1 VTLFTEEDIQKYAF
15 PAVIDDG
22 RRCFAR
28 GRVSKVCF
36 IGNDIIASVKNDQTY
51 KVVISRETNQLRFD
65 CTCGFSYAGACEHV
79 VAVMLAANAHQA
91 IQIGIDW
98 DSDVSNDSPA
108 ENSSFT
114 STHPAASEPD
124 HEISDDYVDDASDNS
139 LPVVDVPPG
148 KPIGRLYLSES
159 DSMLFV
165 EVRFVYHDGTV
176 EFNRV
181 DTALSRLV
189 PSGDGNVY
197 RVTRSK
203 ARESSMTATLAEF
216 ELMRYQTGFY
226 TPTCD
231 PRMWTLHELPR
242 LSQEGFEVYGQEKL
256 KTTDARKS
264 LPKLSVNITSG
275 SSVFD
280 CTVSVSFDGI
290 TATLA
295 ALIIAVRQGSRFI
308 LLSDGSSGLIPQE
321 WIEKFAGLFAA
332 LDADP
337 SQASLKIKPSH
348 LSLAGMLYDMADE
361 RHGDDVFLSRR
372 DDLQKFSGVEHH
384 ELPVEFQASM
394 RQYQLAGYEW
404 FYFLKK
410 YHLGG
415 CLADDMGL
423 GKTVQTLALLL
434 KEKQLAEQ
442 TQPSL
447 IILPTS
453 LIFNWQ
459 REAQKFTPTLNLLI
473 YHGAGRQQYIDILHM
488 SDVVL
493 TSYGTVL
500 RDIDILKEKQFHY
513 IILDEAQAIKN
524 PSSQVTH
531 AIRQLQGSFRLA
543 LSGTPIENNLAELW
557 SLFSFIN
564 PGMLGT
570 YRNFAQN
577 FVKPIEREL
586 NESAAEVLRKL
597 IFPFMLRRTKQQ
609 VAKDLPSK
617 SEITIY
623 AEMLPKQK
631 TIYEITRETYRGK
644 IVDSLDNKGMDKSRF
659 QILEGLLRLR
669 QICSHPKLVDPSF
682 TGDSGKFQI
691 VVESIEN
698 LVSEGHR
705 VLIFSQFVKSLELL
719 RERFA
724 EIGITCEILTG
735 ATRDRQG
742 VVDRFQKKNGAPVFL
757 ISLKAGGTG
766 LNLTSADYVIHIDPW
781 WNPSAENQA
790 SDRAYRIGQTRNVFV
805 YKMITKDSIEE
816 RIAAL
821 QERKKNLMES
831 VIQTENNF
839 FKQLTRNDIVGLFS

>member
-1 VTLFTEEDIQKYAF
+1 
-15 PAVIDDG
+15 
-22 RRCFAR
+22 
-28 GRVSKVCF
+28 
-36 IGNDIIASVKNDQTY
+36 
-51 KVVISRETNQLRFD
+51 
-65 CTCGFSYAGACEHV
+65 
-79 VAVMLAANAHQA
+79 
-91 IQIGIDW
+91 
-98 DSDVSNDSPA
+98 
-108 ENSSFT
+108 
-114 STHPAASEPD
+114 
-124 HEISDDYVDDASDNS
+124 
-139 LPVVDVPPG
+139 
-148 KPIGRLYLSES
+148 
-159 DSMLFV
+159 
-165 EVRFVYHDGTV
+165 
-176 EFNRV
+176 
-181 DTALSRLV
+181 
-189 PSGDGNVY
+189 
-197 RVTRSK
+197 
-203 ARESSMTATLAEF
+203 
-216 ELMRYQTGFY
+216 
-226 TPTCD
+226 
-231 PRMWTLHELPR
+231 
-242 LSQEGFEVYGQEKL
+242 
-256 KTTDARKS
+256 
-264 LPKLSVNITSG
+264 
-275 SSVFD
+275 
-280 CTVSVSFDGI
+280 
-290 TATLA
+290 
-295 ALIIAVRQGSRFI
+295 
-308 LLSDGSSGLIPQE
+308 
-321 WIEKFAGLFAA
+321 
-332 LDADP
+332 
-337 SQASLKIKPSH
+337 
-348 LSLAGMLYDMADE
+348 
-361 RHGDDVFLSRR
+361 
-372 DDLQKFSGVEHH
+372 
-384 ELPVEFQASM
+384 
-394 RQYQLAGYEW
+394 
-404 FYFLKK
+404 
-410 YHLGG
+410 
-415 CLADDMGL
+415 
-423 GKTVQTLALLL
+423 
-434 KEKQLAEQ
+434 
-442 TQPSL
+442 
-447 IILPTS
+447 
-453 LIFNWQ
+453 
-459 REAQKFTPTLNLLI
+459 
-473 YHGAGRQQYIDILHM
+473 
-488 SDVVL
+488 VL